1 MLGSTLPSYSAF
13 AAEKQNTLNV
23 YSQGYNVSLSENL
36 IQTAD
41 QYVVV
46 EENKFVLKD
55 EKKLKEILSERDFEI
70 VNNLV
75 SQANNNLETI
85 SGANTAVVGNSVVVM
100 PKDVSAK
107 TISYA
112 KASEGK
118 RAIKFHWWGIE
129 LWLTKT
135 DVRAIVKG
143 GISGGAA
150 YLGSIFGIAG
160 AVAGAVVGAI
170 ISEYITGV
178 PIYVKYTY
186 GNKYPPIVL
195 PQ

>member
-13 AAEKQNTLNV
+13 AAEKQDTLNV

-75 SQANNNLETI
+75 SQANNTLETI
-85 SGANTAVVGNSVVVM
+85 S
-100 PKDVSAK
+100 
-107 TISYA
+107 
-112 KASEGK
+112 
-118 RAIKFHWWGIE
+118 E
-129 LWLTKT
+129 LIQ
-135 DVRAIVKG
+135 R
-143 GISGGAA
+143 
-150 YLGSIFGIAG
+150 
-160 AVAGAVVGAI
+160 
-170 ISEYITGV
+170 
-178 PIYVKYTY
+178 
-186 GNKYPPIVL
+186 
-195 PQ
+195 

>member
-13 AAEKQNTLNV
+13 AAEKQDTLNV
-23 YSQGYNVSLSENL
+23 YSQGYNVLLSENL

-85 SGANTAVVGNSVVVM
+85 SGANTAVVRNIVVVM
-100 PKDVSAK
+100 LK
-107 TISYA
+107 TFQLKLLVTLKLLKEKEQLNFI
-112 KASEGK
+112 
-118 RAIKFHWWGIE
+118 
-129 LWLTKT
+129 
-135 DVRAIVKG
+135 G
-143 GISGGAA
+143 GESNCG
-150 YLGSIFGIAG
+150 
-160 AVAGAVVGAI
+160 
-170 ISEYITGV
+170 
-178 PIYVKYTY
+178 
-186 GNKYPPIVL
+186 
-195 PQ
+195 